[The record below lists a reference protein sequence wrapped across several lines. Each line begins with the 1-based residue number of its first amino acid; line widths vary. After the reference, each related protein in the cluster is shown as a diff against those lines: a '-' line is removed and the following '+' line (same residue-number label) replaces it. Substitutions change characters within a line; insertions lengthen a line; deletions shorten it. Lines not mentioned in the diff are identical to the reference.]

1 MLPYQM
7 IAGGRFTLNADT
19 VVGVNVECRSQN
31 PPDFIIARNIG
42 AFSVGG
48 GYVNGWGSVSNAT
61 ALEWWWERG
70 MIQNSGKGI
79 FQASNGG
86 TPVSAAMTA
95 TQLPRTTETVDAISV
110 FDTVNPPTYA
120 ALTATVVDGTTFVV
134 SMASTAGINVG
145 DIVRLYSV
153 TAALQLSGIDF
164 TVTAVTANVSIT
176 LGLIAKAVTD
186 SALAAMV
193 NGSAAQVMKFI
204 PSRFYPRYRWIA
216 GITRA
221 VQAKVYF
228 TVNHDFTPG
237 EFIGL
242 RIPVAFG
249 SGAWSNSDFIRK
261 DYRILSIVNTAAES
275 SITLDLDTSGFASAF
290 SYPLSADYKT
300 SPAVCVPSS
309 SGVVP
314 YLGSA
319 TVPQEP
325 PGTNLLDAFDNRNT
339 RYIRFGTDLFNQT
352 GFVVDTSTVW
362 CWQAFKYDDYKINTF

>member
-19 VVGVNVECRSQN
+19 VVGVNIQCVSQN

-42 AFSVGG
+42 QYTAGA
-48 GYVNGWGSVSNAT
+48 YVNGWGSPSNAT
-61 ALEWWWERG
+61 AVQWWWERG
-70 MIQNSGKGI
+70 MIQNSGKGL
-79 FQASNGG
+79 FQASNAG
-86 TPVSAAMTA
+86 TPISAAITS

-120 ALTATVVDGTTFVV
+120 ALTATITNGTTFVV
-134 SMASTAGINVG
+134 TMASTAGINVG

-164 TVTAVTANVSIT
+164 QVTAVTANTSIT
-176 LGLIAKAVTD
+176 LGMMATAVSNSAVT
-186 SALAAMV
+186 AMV
-193 NGSAAQVMKFI
+193 NGSAAQVLKFI
-204 PSRFYPRYRWIA
+204 PSKFYPRWRWIA

-221 VQAKVYF
+221 QQAKVYF
-228 TVNHDFTPG
+228 TVANDFTPG

-249 SGAWSNSDFIRK
+249 SGAWSDLPFVQK
-261 DYRILSIVNTAAES
+261 DYRVLSVTNSATES

-290 SYPLSADYKT
+290 SYPLSLNYKT

-309 SGVVP
+309 SGVIP
-314 YLGSA
+314 LLGSA
-319 TVPQEP
+319 TTPQEP

-339 RYIRFGTDLFNQT
+339 RYIRFGTDLFNQS
-352 GFVVDTSTVW
+352 GFTADTSTVW
-362 CWQAFKYDDYKINTF
+362 SWQAFKYDDYKINTF